1 MVLLESHPTWTAEPY
16 GFFFLLMF
24 RGLFTPLPLK
34 IRSSF
39 QKSLELLEKMEN
51 SIFCCF
57 LKSRSNNNRK
67 IKILYFEVVGETKLI
82 SPFI

>member
-39 QKSLELLEKMEN
+39 QKSLEL
-51 SIFCCF
+51 
-57 LKSRSNNNRK
+57 
-67 IKILYFEVVGETKLI
+67 
-82 SPFI
+82 